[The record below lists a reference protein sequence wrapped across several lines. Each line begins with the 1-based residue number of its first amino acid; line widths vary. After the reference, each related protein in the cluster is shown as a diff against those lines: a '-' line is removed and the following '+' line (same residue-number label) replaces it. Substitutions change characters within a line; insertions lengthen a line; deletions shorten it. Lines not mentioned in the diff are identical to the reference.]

1 MMRAAPPLSLPY
13 CLLTTVYCLL
23 LFRLLGAALV
33 RGVGGARGD
42 GRVGRPG
49 RAALV
54 AVRDGA
60 TAADADGV
68 ARDDER
74 RRELAPLELVGRRL
88 DAVEDVVDERAL
100 VPLGVDLVGRQ
111 LGRRAFVDDGGG
123 DQLAPAV
130 DVAREVVDF
139 GFEHVADDGEPAVR
153 V

>member
-42 GRVGRPG
+42 GRVGRLG

-60 TAADADGV
+60 AAADADGV

-88 DAVEDVVDERAL
+88 DAVEDVVDERAV
-100 VPLGVDLVGRQ
+100 VPLGDDLLGRVLPLEVEPQDGVERVVGRKTLVVELVGRQ
-111 LGRRAFVDDGGG
+111 LRRRALV
-123 DQLAPAV
+123 
-130 DVAREVVDF
+130 
-139 GFEHVADDGEPAVR
+139 
-153 V
+153 